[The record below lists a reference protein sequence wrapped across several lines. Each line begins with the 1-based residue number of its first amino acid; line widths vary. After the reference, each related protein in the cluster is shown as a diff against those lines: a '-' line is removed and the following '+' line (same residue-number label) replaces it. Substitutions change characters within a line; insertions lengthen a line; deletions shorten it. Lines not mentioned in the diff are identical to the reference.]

1 MLCTSEN
8 LDNQDFEFLNIL
20 QNLHKSSDYIET
32 SAEGAEKK
40 TNDSVK
46 KKSVTTD
53 ESRFSGC
60 YCSETVFKLRDRAIG
75 CIN

>member
-32 SAEGAEKK
+32 SVERAEGK

-46 KKSVTTD
+46 KKICHY
-53 ESRFSGC
+53 RW
-60 YCSETVFKLRDRAIG
+60 I
-75 CIN
+75 

>member
-32 SAEGAEKK
+32 SAERAEKK

-46 KKSVTTD
+46 KKNLSLQMNLDFLDVTVQKP
-53 ESRFSGC
+53 SS
-60 YCSETVFKLRDRAIG
+60 
-75 CIN
+75 N